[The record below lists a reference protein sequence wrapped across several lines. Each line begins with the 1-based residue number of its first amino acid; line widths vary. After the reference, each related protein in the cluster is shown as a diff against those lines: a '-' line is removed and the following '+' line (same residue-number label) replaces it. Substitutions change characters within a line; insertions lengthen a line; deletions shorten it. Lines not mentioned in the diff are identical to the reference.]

1 MGSHLY
7 FYLYG
12 KNTKMNQI
20 NYPSE
25 LIRLTILL
33 FFLCYGVHSHA
44 QQYYKSVQNPAD
56 QSQDIQD
63 TIWLSYG
70 LKSFF
75 FWHLAATPAKQ
86 TDPGMFPEMEYA
98 GELVTGYN
106 RAKLAWYI
114 IDPLFYDTTGN
125 LRPDNVGP
133 DDLSDPMARQVREDE
148 LFPDKSF
155 PDGIPPN
162 MPILNLAYYPSERGP
177 YNFDTD
183 GMEGI
188 SAGINSN
195 GRLKVPES
203 RWGGITRNIETYWYG
218 QESEKLIAI
227 SFWLMD
233 PFIDNLTTGGDL
245 YFNFGNISEDVMCD
259 SKFFFEHGIQNP
271 DIPGSNSFSE
281 WGLLPQYDY
290 PAWNNFSNQSGSRA
304 YQDAGMDGMR
314 NELEFDFFYAY
325 HSSIKSLYGD
335 TSLAYQQT
343 LADPSADDY
352 HHFRGSDYDEDPLYS
367 SIIQRYKHYNGTDGN
382 SPTDYQNP
390 EPYPTAATSMPDSE
404 DLNYDQ
410 MLNQEENYYQ
420 YKIRLHPD
428 EMQVGMNYIDQ
439 VHVAT
444 GFQLPNG
451 QQTECTWYHFH
462 IPLETHDNVFG
473 DPPPFDSCGFMRMFL
488 KGFSEPIILR
498 FGSLELIR
506 IKNNPRFF
514 DIEVYPNPADTRFK
528 IKFSELVHKPF
539 EFTLTDI
546 FGRTALKKNTQ
557 VNYYEHRLD
566 VSDIKPGFYALTIA
580 TPDFRFVKK
589 VYIK

>member
-1 MGSHLY
+1 
-7 FYLYG
+7 
-12 KNTKMNQI
+12 MNQI

-75 FWHLAATPAKQ
+75 FWHLAATPEKQ

-155 PDGIPPN
+155 PAGYHPN
-162 MPILNLAYYPSERGP
+162 MPILNLAYYPNERGP
-177 YNFDTD
+177 YNYDTD
-183 GMEGI
+183 GIEGI
-188 SAGINSN
+188 SAGIKSDGN
-195 GRLKVPES
+195 LKAPNS
-203 RWGGITRNIETYWYG
+203 RWGGITRRVYTYYDG
-218 QESEKLIAI
+218 HELEDIISM

-233 PFIDNLTTGGDL
+233 PFIDDPETGGNL
-245 YFNFGNISEDVMCD
+245 YFNYGDISEDVMCD
-259 SKFFFEHGIQNP
+259 SKMFFEQGIQDP
-271 DIPGSNSFSE
+271 EIPGNNDFSI
-281 WGLLPQYDY
+281 WGLVPVSLPETQ
-290 PAWNNFSNQSGSRA
+290 NFNQHINREI
-304 YQDAGMDGMR
+304 QDAGMDGMR
-314 NELEFDFFYAY
+314 NNLEVEFFNDYL
-325 HSSIKSLYGD
+325 SSIDALYGD
-335 TSLAYQQT
+335 TSLAYQKA
-343 LADPSADDY
+343 LSDPSVDDY

-367 SIIQRYKHYNGTDGN
+367 SIIQRYKQYNGTDGN

-390 EPYPTAATSMPDSE
+390 ELYPTAATTIPDSE
-404 DLNYDQ
+404 DLNSDQ
-410 MLNQEENYYQ
+410 ILNQEENYYQ

-439 VHVAT
+439 VHHAT
-444 GFQLPNG
+444 GIQLPNG

-462 IPLETHDNVFG
+462 IPLETNENVFG

-546 FGRTALKKNTQ
+546 FGQTALHKSTQ

-566 VSDIKPGFYALTIA
+566 VSDINPGFYALTIA